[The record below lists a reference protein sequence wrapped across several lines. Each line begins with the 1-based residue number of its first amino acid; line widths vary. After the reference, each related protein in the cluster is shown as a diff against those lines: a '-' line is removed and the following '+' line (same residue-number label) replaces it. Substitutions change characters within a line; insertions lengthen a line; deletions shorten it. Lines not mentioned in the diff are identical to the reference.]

1 MRFCFYSGGMTDL
14 FRKSVYTIPAGVPF
28 ASALADGIGKL
39 AGDSESLARAMIM
52 VPSRRAAQSLRAAFL
67 EIQNG
72 QASLLPRIVPLG
84 DVEDDSP
91 DMLSMPDIDALCP
104 PAIDPLKRQLTLAR
118 LLRGFTLGGMA
129 PTPPQTVMLADSLG
143 RLLDALSNAD
153 AKPAQLRELLP
164 DRFSVHWQDIIAL
177 LSILNDRWP
186 LILEEGGVIDAA
198 DRRNRLLRL
207 RCDIWREQCPQDMI
221 IIAGSTGTFASTREL
236 IGCVVDLP
244 NGHVVLPG
252 LDTTAGDDWQHIR
265 DDAGHPQHQ
274 LSVLLDSLDM
284 VPGDLLAWPHNI
296 SEAAQSS
303 MRRALMRQAFKPAA
317 LTADWRQLGSTQPDL
332 GRDAL
337 AGLTVLEAPNR
348 ATEANMI
355 ALAMREVL
363 EEPEKTAALITPDRQ
378 LAEAVIAAL
387 QRWGIDADDSAGRPL
402 SECGAGGFL
411 MLLVQMIGEDFSPL
425 SALGFLKHPK
435 AAGGMPAADFRKKVR
450 DMERK
455 LWRGYRPAPGIDGI
469 LSCLEPGSD
478 LHVFVDQHIA
488 VPLADL
494 CAIWKNT
501 APTLSSLAGA
511 LGRAAERMASCRQLE
526 DGSID
531 EADGAE
537 QAWRGDDGRAAADL
551 LSAMVAQGSSFEA
564 DPKSFPHILKTLMDG
579 KTVRPSWPA
588 HPRLSILGPV
598 EARMQSADRLI
609 IGGFNEGNWPPRPET
624 DPWMNA
630 EMRQSA
636 GLLPHNWRSG
646 LSAHDVWMAICTP
659 DVIVTRALRDGD
671 VVTTPSRWLQR
682 LEAVLAALQITDAL
696 DRGDVIKTRLS
707 MLAPV
712 PAFSP
717 VGRPEPCPPVDVRP
731 RTFSATEIDDWI
743 SDPYSI
749 YAKRILGLRPLDDID
764 RAPDAALRG
773 NIVHDALA
781 AFIKAHPK
789 GPFGSDALGELRAFG
804 RRYFEPFWQISSV
817 RVFWWP
823 AFELMSAWFI
833 ETEGRR
839 RADLARSHVE
849 VDGNIPIDAPAG
861 PAAIKAR
868 ADRIDQMQDGGLA
881 VLDYKTGSVPAVSEV
896 EAGRRT
902 QLLTEAVIAAYG
914 GFAGIDAAP
923 VIAMQYWKL
932 AGRRGEAGRIVNVM
946 PDGWQADAARA
957 SLAALFTSFDDP
969 ATAYASLPDPSV
981 RLPFARYDHLSRVDE
996 WLPAASANG
1005 GADSIQA
1012 QAFIQDHASQT
1023 VGAGDRSDIDKMVAA
1038 DASRQQEAA
1047 SDPAVSV
1054 FVSANAGTGKTKLL
1068 TDRVL
1073 RLMLD
1078 GAPPE
1083 SILCVTYTRAAAAE
1097 MQNRISARLA
1107 EWTVMTSDDLAKD
1120 LAAMGIAVPSQS
1132 MLRNAR
1138 SLFAEILDSDDGPRI
1153 ETVHSFC
1160 QSILRRFPIEAGIV
1174 PNAELADELE
1184 QARLKMQVRES
1195 LMQSGDPAMESA
1207 IATLAEHAG
1216 EGNADDLLANLVRAE
1231 QRLDDPAIL
1240 ANLDA
1245 HFIDNCGVPADLDP
1259 EALLSKALDGID
1271 SERLR
1276 AAAAVLADCEVK
1288 THVTRAAQI
1297 TTWLGEDDF
1306 GRRYHIDLLIST
1318 LFTNGQPSSERGL
1331 SNAALRAQLPDLVGI
1346 LQSVQRALAGFVI
1359 ARIAERCRQLTRALY
1374 VYGRAFHVGYTA
1386 LKRRLG
1392 LLDYDDLIG
1401 LTNALLQQSDAAEW
1415 VAWKL
1420 DSAIRHML
1428 VDEAQDTSPPQ
1439 WQLLRRLSDEF
1450 FDSPMDDPDAR
1461 RTLFIVGDFKQSI
1474 YSFQG
1479 ADPAVLGVVRLDLQT
1494 RARTQHHPL
1503 RDLSLD
1509 VSFRTAQPVLDLV
1522 NRVMDGLDGITDP
1535 PRLPDFLAHR
1545 SARKQVGGFV
1555 GIWPVTKVEANPRT
1569 LPMFAPP
1576 AVQLPEDAA
1585 AQAAADVTRRLAGM
1599 IGSHRLSSGRLLQP
1613 GDVMILL
1620 RKRGRYYK
1628 LLMAALQRAGLPVAG
1643 ADRMTLQDQIEIKD
1657 LLALGDVVL
1666 LPEDDLQLATVLK
1679 SPLFGLDE
1687 DGLFELAHGR
1697 GDASLYARLM
1707 SHRGADSDIGRMAER
1722 LSHFRAVADRASVFS
1737 FFSTVLGACRQ
1748 AFRARLGSAVDEA
1761 LDHFLALAQ
1770 SFGNGGGVSLTEFLA
1785 LVRGSGGE
1793 VRRDMDAAA
1802 ANEIRV
1808 MTIHGA
1814 KGLEAPLVVLPD
1826 MLRASSNRDRLI
1838 KDSQS
1843 DFVYWAPSAGGRP
1856 DFVTTAKMQVDD
1868 AAKQEENRLL
1878 YVAMTRA
1885 RDGLVIGGWEAAHQ
1899 RFMKSSAYERIRDAA
1914 TDMGSFVTEDD
1925 GTLRLQ
1931 EDAPPAPVARPV
1943 DTSPPPLA
1951 KDADKPLWLEQ
1962 LAPVEPSPP
1971 RPLRPSQ
1978 PDEGARMAPAPG
1990 TGIGAASTAMARG
2003 RLAHRLF
2010 EILPA
2015 IAPSQRADA
2024 ARRMVASQTDVSAE
2038 AGGVLIDDV
2047 MKVMAMPA
2055 LADLFSERALAEVS
2069 ISGVVGGDGVAGQID
2084 RLYVGAGQV
2093 LVADFKTGP
2102 MPQVTPAAYTR
2113 QMALYAAL
2121 LEQIYPDDDIVTL
2134 LVWTEAAQI
2143 QELSADARQAALNPG
2158 DLPGTA

>member
-1 MRFCFYSGGMTDL
+1 MTDIS
-14 FRKSVYTIPAGVPF
+14 RKSVYSIPAGLPF
-28 ASALADGIGKL
+28 ATALADGIGNL
-39 AGDSESLARAMIM
+39 AGDAESLARAMIM

-72 QASLLPRIVPLG
+72 EASLLPRIVPLG

-91 DMLSMPDIDALCP
+91 DMLSMPEIDSLCP

-129 PTPPQTVMLADSLG
+129 PTPPQTIMLADSLG

-153 AKPAQLRELLP
+153 ANPAQLRELLP
-164 DRFSVHWQDIIAL
+164 ERFSVHWQDIIAL
-177 LSILNDRWP
+177 LTILIDRWP
-186 LILEEGGVIDAA
+186 MILEEGGVIDAA

-207 RCDIWREQCPQDMI
+207 RCDIWRDQRPQDLI

-252 LDTTAGDDWQHIR
+252 LDDAAGDDWQHIR

-284 VPGDLLAWPHNI
+284 VPGDVLAWPHTVG
-296 SEAAQSS
+296 EGAQSS
-303 MRRALMRQAFKPAA
+303 VRRALMRQAFKPAA
-317 LTADWRQLGSTQPDL
+317 LTADWRQLGSTHPDL

-348 ATEANMI
+348 ATEANII

-411 MLLVQMIGEDFSPL
+411 MLLVRMIAEDFAPL
-425 SALGFLKHPK
+425 SALGFLKHPR
-435 AAGGMPAADFRKKVR
+435 AAGGMAPADFRKKVR
-450 DMERK
+450 DLERK
-455 LWRGYRPAPGIDGI
+455 IWRGYRPAPGIDGI

-478 LHVFVDQHIA
+478 LHVFVDRHIA

-494 CAIWKNT
+494 CAIWTN
-501 APTLSSLAGA
+501 AVPTLSSLAGA
-511 LGRAAERMASCRQLE
+511 LGGAAERMASCRQLE
-526 DGSID
+526 DGRID
-531 EADGAE
+531 EADGAAR
-537 QAWRGDDGRAAADL
+537 AWWGDDGRAAADL
-551 LSAMVAQGSSFEA
+551 LSAMVAQGGSFEA
-564 DPKSFPHILKTLMDG
+564 DTASFPHILKTLMDG

-646 LSAHDVWMAICTP
+646 LSAHDVWMAVCTP

-696 DRGDVIKTRLS
+696 DRGDVLKARMS

-712 PAFSP
+712 PPLVP
-717 VGRPEPCPPVDVRP
+717 VGRPAPCPPISARP

-749 YAKRILGLRPLDDID
+749 YAKRILGLRPLDEID

-789 GPFGSDALGELRAFG
+789 GPLGSDALAELRAFG
-804 RRYFEPFWQISSV
+804 RRCFEPFWQISSV

-839 RADLARSHVE
+839 RADLAHSHVE
-849 VDGNIPIDAPAG
+849 IDGDIPIEAPAG
-861 PAAIKAR
+861 PAAVKAR

-881 VLDYKTGSVPAVSEV
+881 VLDYKTGSVPTVSEV

-902 QLLTEAVIAAYG
+902 QLLTEAVIAAHG
-914 GFAGIDAAP
+914 GFAGIDAAS

-932 AGRRGEAGRIVNVM
+932 AGRRDEAGRIVNVM
-946 PDGWQADAARA
+946 PDGWTADAARD
-957 SLAALFTSFDDP
+957 SLAALFTSFDNP
-969 ATAYASLPDPSV
+969 ATAYVSLPDPSV

-996 WLPAASANG
+996 WLPAASAQVDAG
-1005 GADSIQA
+1005 SIEVQA
-1012 QAFIQDHASQT
+1012 GVQDQASQT
-1023 VGAGDRSDIDKMVAA
+1023 AGAGDRSDIDKAVAA

-1047 SDPAVSV
+1047 SDPGVSV

-1078 GAPPE
+1078 GSPPE

-1120 LAAMGIAVPSQS
+1120 LGRMGIAVPSQS

-1184 QARLKMQVRES
+1184 QTRLKIQVRES
-1195 LMQSGDPAMESA
+1195 LMQSGDPAIQGA
-1207 IATLAEHAG
+1207 IAILAEQTG
-1216 EGNADDLLANLVRAE
+1216 EGSADELLANLVRAE
-1231 QRLDDPAIL
+1231 RRLDDPAIL
-1240 ANLDA
+1240 ASLDA
-1245 HFIDNCGVPADLDP
+1245 HFVDACGVRADLDT
-1259 EALLSKALDGID
+1259 EALLSDALARID

-1276 AAAAVLADCEVK
+1276 AAAAVLSECGVK
-1288 THVTRAAQI
+1288 THVSRAAVI

-1306 GRRYHIDLLIST
+1306 GRRYHIDLLISE
-1318 LFTNGQPSSERGL
+1318 LFTGGSPSAERGL
-1331 SNAALRAQLPDLVGI
+1331 SNADLRKTLPDLVDI
-1346 LQSVQRALAGFVI
+1346 LQSVQAALAGFVT
-1359 ARIAERCRQLTRALY
+1359 ARMEGRCRELTRALY
-1374 VYGRAFHVGYTA
+1374 VYGRAFHVGYAA

-1392 LLDYDDLIG
+1392 LLDYDDLIA
-1401 LTNALLQQSDAAEW
+1401 LTNAMLKQSDAAEW

-1428 VDEAQDTSPPQ
+1428 VDEAQDTSPSQ

-1479 ADPAVLGVVRLDLQT
+1479 ADPAVLGVVRLDLQN
-1494 RARTQHHPL
+1494 RAKAQQHPL

-1545 SARKQVGGFV
+1545 SARKQAGGFV
-1555 GIWPVTKVEANPRT
+1555 EIWPVIKGDANPGT

-1576 AVQLPEDAA
+1576 SVQVPEDAA
-1585 AQAAADVTRRLAGM
+1585 AKGAADVTRRLAGM
-1599 IGSHRLSSGRLLQP
+1599 VGSHRLSSGRLLQP

-1620 RKRGRYYK
+1620 RKRDRYYK

-1643 ADRMTLQDQIEIKD
+1643 ADRMTLQDQIEIRD
-1657 LLALGDVVL
+1657 LLALGDVML

-1679 SPLFGLDE
+1679 SPLFGMDE
-1687 DGLFELAHGR
+1687 SGLFELAHER
-1697 GDASLYARLM
+1697 GESSLHARLM
-1707 SHRGADSDIGRMAER
+1707 SHQGADSGFGRMADR
-1722 LSHFRAVADRASVFS
+1722 LSYFRAVADKVSVFS
-1737 FFSTVLGACRQ
+1737 FFSTVLGECRQ

-1826 MLRASSNRDRLI
+1826 MLRASSSRDRLI

-1856 DFVTTAKMQVDD
+1856 EFVITAKMQADD
-1868 AAKQEENRLL
+1868 AARQEENRLL

-1899 RFMKSSAYERIRDAA
+1899 RFMKNSAYERICDAA
-1914 TDMGSFVTEDD
+1914 IDMGSFIIAED
-1925 GTLRLQ
+1925 GTSRLQ
-1931 EDAPPAPVARPV
+1931 EDVPPAPVARPA

-1951 KDADKPLWLEQ
+1951 KDAVKPLWLDQ
-1962 LAPVEPSPP
+1962 PAPDEPRPS

-1978 PDEGARMAPAPG
+1978 PDEGARRAPAPG
-1990 TGIGAASTAMARG
+1990 TGIGAASAAMARG

-2015 IAPSQRADA
+2015 VAPAQRVDA
-2024 ARRMVASQTDVSAE
+2024 ARRMIASQADVAAE
-2038 AGGVLIDDV
+2038 TGQALIDDV
-2047 MKVMAMPA
+2047 MQVMAMPA
-2055 LADLFSERALAEVS
+2055 LADLFGERALAEVS

-2084 RLYVGAGQV
+2084 RLFVGTDRV

-2102 MPQVTPAAYTR
+2102 MPAVTPTAYTR

-2121 LEQIYPDDDIVTL
+2121 LEQIYPDHDVVTW
-2134 LVWTEAAQI
+2134 LVWTEAAQL
-2143 QELSADARQAALNPG
+2143 QELSADARQAALNSG
-2158 DLPGTA
+2158 LLPATA

>member
-1 MRFCFYSGGMTDL
+1 MTDIS
-14 FRKSVYTIPAGVPF
+14 RKSVYSIPAGLPF
-28 ASALADGIGKL
+28 ATALADGIGNL
-39 AGDSESLARAMIM
+39 AGDAESLARAMIM

-72 QASLLPRIVPLG
+72 EASLLPRIVPLG

-91 DMLSMPDIDALCP
+91 DMLSMPEIDLLCP

-129 PTPPQTVMLADSLG
+129 PTPPQTIMLADSLG

-153 AKPAQLRELLP
+153 ANPAQLRELLP
-164 DRFSVHWQDIIAL
+164 ERFSVHWQDIIAL
-177 LSILNDRWP
+177 LTILIDRWP
-186 LILEEGGVIDAA
+186 MILEEGGVIDAA

-207 RCDIWREQCPQDMI
+207 RCDIWRDQRPQDLI

-252 LDTTAGDDWQHIR
+252 LDDAAGDDWQHIR

-284 VPGDLLAWPHNI
+284 VPGDVLAWPHTVG
-296 SEAAQSS
+296 EGAQSS
-303 MRRALMRQAFKPAA
+303 VRRALMRQAFKPAA
-317 LTADWRQLGSTQPDL
+317 LTADWRQLGSTHPDL

-348 ATEANMI
+348 ATEANII

-411 MLLVQMIGEDFSPL
+411 MLLVRMIAEDFAPL
-425 SALGFLKHPK
+425 SALGFLKHPR
-435 AAGGMPAADFRKKVR
+435 AAGGMAPADFRKKVR
-450 DMERK
+450 DLERK
-455 LWRGYRPAPGIDGI
+455 IWRGYRPAPGIDGI

-478 LHVFVDQHIA
+478 LHVFVDRHIA
-488 VPLADL
+488 APLADL
-494 CAIWKNT
+494 CAIWTN
-501 APTLSSLAGA
+501 AVPTLSSLAGA
-511 LGRAAERMASCRQLE
+511 LGGAAERMASCRQLE
-526 DGSID
+526 DGRID
-531 EADGAE
+531 EADGAAR
-537 QAWRGDDGRAAADL
+537 AWWGDDGSAAADL
-551 LSAMVAQGSSFEA
+551 LGAMVAQGGSFEA
-564 DPKSFPHILKTLMDG
+564 DTASFPHILKTLMDG

-646 LSAHDVWMAICTP
+646 LSAHDVWMAVCTP

-696 DRGDVIKTRLS
+696 DRGDVLKARMS

-712 PAFSP
+712 PPLVP
-717 VGRPEPCPPVDVRP
+717 VGRPAPCPPISARP

-749 YAKRILGLRPLDDID
+749 YAKRILGLRPLDEID

-789 GPFGSDALGELRAFG
+789 GPLGSDALAELRAFG
-804 RRYFEPFWQISSV
+804 RRCFEPFWQISSV

-839 RADLARSHVE
+839 RADLAHSHVE
-849 VDGNIPIDAPAG
+849 IDGDIPIEAPAG
-861 PAAIKAR
+861 PAAVKAR

-881 VLDYKTGSVPAVSEV
+881 VLDYKTGSVPTASEV

-902 QLLTEAVIAAYG
+902 QLLTEAVIAAHG
-914 GFAGIDAAP
+914 GFAGIDAAS

-932 AGRRGEAGRIVNVM
+932 AGRRDEAGRIVNVM
-946 PDGWQADAARA
+946 PDGWTADAARD
-957 SLAALFTSFDDP
+957 SLAALFTSFDNP

-996 WLPAASANG
+996 WLPAASAQVDAG
-1005 GADSIQA
+1005 SIEVQA
-1012 QAFIQDHASQT
+1012 GVQDQALQT
-1023 VGAGDRSDIDKMVAA
+1023 GGAGDRSDIDKAVAA

-1047 SDPAVSV
+1047 SDPGVSV

-1078 GAPPE
+1078 GSPPE

-1107 EWTVMTSDDLAKD
+1107 EWTVMTSYDLAKD
-1120 LAAMGIAVPSQS
+1120 LGRMGIAVPSQS

-1184 QARLKMQVRES
+1184 QTRLKIQVRES
-1195 LMQSGDPAMESA
+1195 LMQSGDPAIEGA
-1207 IATLAEHAG
+1207 IAILAEQTG
-1216 EGNADDLLANLVRAE
+1216 EGSADELLANLVRAE
-1231 QRLDDPAIL
+1231 RRLDDPAIL
-1240 ANLDA
+1240 ASLDA
-1245 HFIDNCGVPADLDP
+1245 HFVDACGVRADLDT
-1259 EALLSKALDGID
+1259 EALLSDALARID

-1276 AAAAVLADCEVK
+1276 AAAAVLSECGVK
-1288 THVTRAAQI
+1288 THVSRAAVI

-1306 GRRYHIDLLIST
+1306 GRRYHIDLLISE
-1318 LFTNGQPSSERGL
+1318 LFTGGSPSAERGL
-1331 SNAALRAQLPDLVGI
+1331 SNADLRKILPDLVDI
-1346 LQSVQRALAGFVI
+1346 LQSVQAALAGFVT
-1359 ARIAERCRQLTRALY
+1359 ARMEGRCRELTRALY
-1374 VYGRAFHVGYTA
+1374 VYGRAFHVGYAA

-1392 LLDYDDLIG
+1392 LLDYDDLIA
-1401 LTNALLQQSDAAEW
+1401 LTNAMLKQSDAAEW

-1428 VDEAQDTSPPQ
+1428 VDEAQDTSPSQ

-1479 ADPAVLGVVRLDLQT
+1479 ADPAVLGVVRLDLQN
-1494 RARTQHHPL
+1494 RAKAQQHPL

-1545 SARKQVGGFV
+1545 SARKQAGGFV
-1555 GIWPVTKVEANPRT
+1555 EIWPVIKGDANPGT

-1576 AVQLPEDAA
+1576 SVQVPEDAA
-1585 AQAAADVTRRLAGM
+1585 AKGAADVTRRLAGM

-1620 RKRGRYYK
+1620 RKRDRYYK

-1643 ADRMTLQDQIEIKD
+1643 ADRMTLQDQIEIRD
-1657 LLALGDVVL
+1657 LLALGDVML

-1679 SPLFGLDE
+1679 SPLFGMDE
-1687 DGLFELAHGR
+1687 SGLFKLAHER
-1697 GDASLYARLM
+1697 GESSLHARLM
-1707 SHRGADSDIGRMAER
+1707 SHQGADSGFGRMADR
-1722 LSHFRAVADRASVFS
+1722 LSYFRAVADKVSVFS
-1737 FFSTVLGACRQ
+1737 FFSTVLGECRQ

-1826 MLRASSNRDRLI
+1826 MLRASSRRDRLI

-1843 DFVYWAPSAGGRP
+1843 GFVYWAPSAGGRTE
-1856 DFVTTAKMQVDD
+1856 FVTTAKMQADD
-1868 AAKQEENRLL
+1868 AARQEENRLL

-1899 RFMKSSAYERIRDAA
+1899 RFMKNSAYERICDVA
-1914 TDMGSFVTEDD
+1914 TDMGSFIIAED

-1931 EDAPPAPVARPV
+1931 EDMPPVPVARPT

-1951 KDADKPLWLEQ
+1951 KDADKPLWLYQ
-1962 LAPVEPSPP
+1962 PAPDEPRPP

-1990 TGIGAASTAMARG
+1990 TGIGAASAVMARG

-2015 IAPSQRADA
+2015 VAPAQRVDA
-2024 ARRMVASQTDVSAE
+2024 ARRMIASQADVAAE
-2038 AGGVLIDDV
+2038 TGQALIDDV
-2047 MKVMAMPA
+2047 MQVMAMPA
-2055 LADLFSERALAEVS
+2055 LADLFGERALAEVS

-2084 RLYVGAGQV
+2084 RLFVGTNRV

-2102 MPQVTPAAYTR
+2102 MPAVTPTAYTR

-2121 LEQIYPDDDIVTL
+2121 LEQIYPDHDVVTW
-2134 LVWTEAAQI
+2134 LVWTEAAQL
-2143 QELSADARQAALNPG
+2143 QELSADARQAALNSG
-2158 DLPGTA
+2158 LLPTTA

>member
-28 ASALADGIGKL
+28 ALALADGIGKL

-177 LSILNDRWP
+177 LTILNDRWP

-207 RCDIWREQCPQDMI
+207 RCDIWREQRPQDMI

-303 MRRALMRQAFKPAA
+303 MRRVLMRQAFKPAA

-450 DMERK
+450 DLERK

-696 DRGDVIKTRLS
+696 DRGDVIKTRLL

-781 AFIKAHPK
+781 SFIKAHPK
-789 GPFGSDALGELRAFG
+789 GPFGSDALGELRVFG

-881 VLDYKTGSVPAVSEV
+881 VLDYKTGSVPTVSEV

-902 QLLTEAVIAAYG
+902 QLLTEAVIAAHG

-932 AGRRGEAGRIVNVM
+932 AGRRGEAGRIMNVM

-1005 GADSIQA
+1005 GADSIEA
-1012 QAFIQDHASQT
+1012 QTFIQDHASQT
-1023 VGAGDRSDIDKMVAA
+1023 FGAGDRSDIDKMVAA

-1207 IATLAEHAG
+1207 IATLAEQTA
-1216 EGNADDLLANLVRAE
+1216 EGNADDLLANLMRAE

-1245 HFIDNCGVPADLDP
+1245 YFIDNCGVPADLDP
-1259 EALLSKALDGID
+1259 EALLSKALDRID

-1318 LFTNGQPSSERGL
+1318 LFTNGQPSAERGL
-1331 SNAALRAQLPDLVGI
+1331 SNADLRAQLSDLVGI
-1346 LQSVQRALAGFVI
+1346 LQSVQAALAGFVT

-1401 LTNALLQQSDAAEW
+1401 LTNALLQQSDSAEW

-1545 SARKQVGGFV
+1545 SARKQAGGFV

-1748 AFRARLGSAVDEA
+1748 AFWARLGSAVDEA

-1962 LAPVEPSPP
+1962 PAPVEPSPP

-2055 LADLFSERALAEVS
+2055 LAELFSERALAEVS